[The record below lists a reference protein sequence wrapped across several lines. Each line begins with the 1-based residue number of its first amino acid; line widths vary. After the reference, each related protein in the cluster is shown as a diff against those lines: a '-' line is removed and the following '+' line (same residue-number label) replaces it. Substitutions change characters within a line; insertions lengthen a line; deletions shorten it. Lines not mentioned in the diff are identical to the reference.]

1 MWLSV
6 RSVPQQYNI
15 NYWTFERIFFLLLT
29 INTKSFQYIKI
40 VNFLKGVLHNSSD
53 MAPITDIE
61 IEKIKKFEME
71 EIGVS
76 LNYFKCK
83 Q

>member
-1 MWLSV
+1 
-6 RSVPQQYNI
+6 
-15 NYWTFERIFFLLLT
+15 
-29 INTKSFQYIKI
+29 
-40 VNFLKGVLHNSSD
+40 
-53 MAPITDIE
+53 MAPMTDIE